1 MRSALIA
8 ALALGLVACRD
19 RAAPG
24 RAGAPA
30 AQGAD
35 AAPAVPF
42 QVREA
47 SSDLVFFWFDERGT
61 AHPAARVAEVPD
73 AHRDV
78 VRVDPPRPD
87 QRVPGWVYVAD
98 LRRAGADGAF
108 PVRAVRSEELAR
120 GLASINGL
128 GAMGTPRLP
137 HEPAARPSDP
147 AVEPAAAQVIIY
159 GASWCGAC
167 HQAAAYLRSRRVAF
181 VEKDIE
187 QDPAAARE
195 MTEKARRAGIP
206 TGSIPILDVRGRILQ
221 GFSPPAIDQALAGG

>member
-1 MRSALIA
+1 MRSALIV

-19 RAAPG
+19 RASSG
-24 RAGAPA
+24 GAA
-30 AQGAD
+30 TASQGAD

-47 SSDLVFFWFDERGT
+47 SGDLVFFWFDERGT
-61 AHPAARVAEVPD
+61 AHPAARVGEVPE
-73 AHRDV
+73 ARRDV

-87 QRVPGWVYVAD
+87 LRVPGWVFVAD
-98 LRRAGADGAF
+98 LRRAGADGTF
-108 PVRAVRSEELAR
+108 PVRAVRNEELAR
-120 GLASINGL
+120 GLASLNGL
-128 GAMGTPRLP
+128 GSLGTPQLP
-137 HEPAARPSDP
+137 HEPAARPSNP
-147 AVEPAAAQVIIY
+147 AVQPAAAQVIIY

-167 HQAAAYLRSRRVAF
+167 HQAAAYLRSRHVAF